1 MFLRV
6 DRGHVAPGKLE
17 AFASFMATD
26 VTPQLRTLPGYRST
40 SVAVDRPTGKVIVTT
55 DWDSPKDRGGCDEVL
70 ATVLRNGSRF
80 DLRPIEIELLE
91 RVSTDAASNEVS
103 PP

>member
-1 MFLRV
+1 MFLRI
-6 DRGHVAPGKLE
+6 DRGYVAPGKVD
-17 AFASFMATD
+17 AFTSFMATE
-26 VTPQLRTLPGYRST
+26 VTPQLRALHGYRST
-40 SVAVDRPTGKVIVTT
+40 SVAVDRPTGKVIVST
-55 DWDSPKDRGGCDEVL
+55 DWDTPDDRNGCDDVL

-91 RVSTDAASNEVS
+91 RVSTDATREEVS